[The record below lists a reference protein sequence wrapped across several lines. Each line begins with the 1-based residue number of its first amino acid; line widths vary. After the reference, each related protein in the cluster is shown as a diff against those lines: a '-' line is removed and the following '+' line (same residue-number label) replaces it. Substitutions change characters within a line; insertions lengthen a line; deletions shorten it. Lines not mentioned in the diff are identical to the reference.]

1 MRSTSSFIRLAAH
14 GLLLAFAAFVLVT
27 VGCTGA
33 NASTGAQTAPGA
45 RAASASSQPLT
56 VATPTAGQQA
66 LPVATDQQ
74 ATVQE
79 PPGLATSGLE
89 TSGQVLTACV
99 PGRDKARVESNA
111 VAPTVAHLQDSPGNC
126 SSGLPDRAR
135 ADTAAAQLS
144 DRIPAALTHLDLGIV
159 RT

>member
-1 MRSTSSFIRLAAH
+1 MRSTSSFIRVAAH
-14 GLLLAFAAFVLVT
+14 GLLLAFAAFLLVT

-33 NASTGAQTAPGA
+33 NASPGAQENPGTQG
-45 RAASASSQPLT
+45 ASAVSQPDAGT
-56 VATPTAGQQA
+56 TPAAGQATGQQA
-66 LPVATDQQ
+66 AR
-74 ATVQE
+74 
-79 PPGLATSGLE
+79 LE

-111 VAPTVAHLQDSPGNC
+111 VAPTLAHLQDSPGDAG
-126 SSGLPDRAR
+126 SGLPDRAR
-135 ADTAAAQLS
+135 ANTASAQLS